1 MTKTVVKISY
11 SNAVVPEFDSSGRPD
26 LLGWDAAMESHDSE
40 EEVLAVFH
48 DDDIASLCKPVIK
61 EFFEDVDL
69 NEMYQSDDVDLRF
82 QKMPPPENRTIPE
95 TTTAWFWKEIVQDTS
110 VFYDHELGE
119 KDRDG
124 EEYQW
129 EDDELLH
136 KQIPAMD
143 DFLHFVKEE
152 ACQYVEYYRPRNMSD
167 YFEMDYMLSNLT
179 KMYELARMWY
189 SRDPYNDNIYKIYP
203 KEDDDA

>member
-82 QKMPPPENRTIPE
+82 QKSNVDINIQT
-95 TTTAWFWKEIVQDTS
+95 FSLFLCLLYIV
-110 VFYDHELGE
+110 
-119 KDRDG
+119 
-124 EEYQW
+124 
-129 EDDELLH
+129 
-136 KQIPAMD
+136 
-143 DFLHFVKEE
+143 
-152 ACQYVEYYRPRNMSD
+152 D
-167 YFEMDYMLSNLT
+167 YKT
-179 KMYELARMWY
+179 K
-189 SRDPYNDNIYKIYP
+189 S
-203 KEDDDA
+203 